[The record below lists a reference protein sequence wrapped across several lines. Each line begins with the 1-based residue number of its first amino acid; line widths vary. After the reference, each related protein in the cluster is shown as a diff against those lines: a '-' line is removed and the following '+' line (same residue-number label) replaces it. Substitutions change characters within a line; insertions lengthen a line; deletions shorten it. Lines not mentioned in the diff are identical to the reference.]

1 MIVLQRRTHHHLRNI
16 NKNPWSEIPYWGTV
30 TTLLGSFIF
39 TKAGQARHDHKHH
52 KQCLCKIILTPGKI
66 SERENFFSVNSKTFV
81 LLLVELLFKARSIFL
96 IMKRVKS

>member
-1 MIVLQRRTHHHLRNI
+1 MT
-16 NKNPWSEIPYWGTV
+16 
-30 TTLLGSFIF
+30 IF
-39 TKAGQARHDHKHH
+39 FQYSQEDADADICHKHH